1 MRWINPIKHLTI
13 LLPVLLAGCAVVSE
27 EECRA
32 GQWYERGVSDGAR
45 GRSQTLV
52 YDIAQTCQ
60 EYGVRVDSDAWLR
73 GHEQGVEQFCT
84 PENGYRYG
92 RQGRSYQGVCT
103 GPTADLF
110 LDYYRQGLADYQV
123 EREYRRLAARQDH
136 VERQLFAVNA
146 ALAGAEDPKR
156 IRRLQM
162 RRLSLNRER
171 QLLDMEMFRIG
182 GFGFGRGF
190 GFDSG
195 FGVGSGIDFLFWP
208 GFY

>member
-1 MRWINPIKHLTI
+1 MRWINPIKRLTVL
-13 LLPVLLAGCAVVSE
+13 LLPVVFAGCAVISE

-32 GQWYERGVSDGAR
+32 GLWYERGLQDGAR
-45 GRSQTLV
+45 GRSQALV

-60 EYGVRVDSDAWLR
+60 REYGVRVDSDAWLR
-73 GHEQGVEQFCT
+73 GHEEGVEQFCT

-92 RQGRSYQGVCT
+92 RQGRSYSGVCT

-110 LDYYRQGLADYQV
+110 VDYYQRGLADYRV

-146 ALAGAEDPKR
+146 ALAGAEDPNR
-156 IRRLQM
+156 IRSLQM
-162 RRLSLNRER
+162 RRMALNREL
-171 QLLDMEMFRIG
+171 QLLDRQMFRFG
-182 GFGFGRGF
+182 GFGFGF
-190 GFDSG
+190 GREYRF
-195 FGVGSGIDFLFWP
+195 GSGIDFLFWP